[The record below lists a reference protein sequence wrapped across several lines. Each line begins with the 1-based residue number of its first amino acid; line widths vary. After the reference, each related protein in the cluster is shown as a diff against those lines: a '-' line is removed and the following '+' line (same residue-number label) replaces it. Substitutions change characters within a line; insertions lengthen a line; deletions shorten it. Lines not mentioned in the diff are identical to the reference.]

1 MGVSI
6 GDLLSSQAQN
16 YGYKYLKDY
25 INKDAKFGIFTKDGK
40 PFYEGIIPYDNKI
53 RLFGNDVSIGD
64 GKTEH
69 SIKIFGKDFKLGGN
83 NLVEAGVFSIN
94 YTQAFFITN
103 SPVENGGFISVNQ
116 VKNPLQGQVKYV
128 TTGTVQQRKYFEKA
142 LMAAESS
149 LTLFHL
155 LTEEIDIPDVKI
167 ISHTVSRG
175 ADTGRQ
181 LIEYL
186 ITVQEVR
193 TKAQVTALQNATPY
207 SGQSTDGGNI
217 QPGTA
222 SGNQQQ
228 AAAKKQ

>member
-83 NLVEAGVFSIN
+83 NLVEAGVFPLTTPKRFLLPILLLKMGDLFLSI
-94 YTQAFFITN
+94 
-103 SPVENGGFISVNQ
+103 
-116 VKNPLQGQVKYV
+116 
-128 TTGTVQQRKYFEKA
+128 R
-142 LMAAESS
+142 
-149 LTLFHL
+149 
-155 LTEEIDIPDVKI
+155 
-167 ISHTVSRG
+167 
-175 ADTGRQ
+175 
-181 LIEYL
+181 
-186 ITVQEVR
+186 
-193 TKAQVTALQNATPY
+193 
-207 SGQSTDGGNI
+207 
-217 QPGTA
+217 
-222 SGNQQQ
+222 
-228 AAAKKQ
+228 